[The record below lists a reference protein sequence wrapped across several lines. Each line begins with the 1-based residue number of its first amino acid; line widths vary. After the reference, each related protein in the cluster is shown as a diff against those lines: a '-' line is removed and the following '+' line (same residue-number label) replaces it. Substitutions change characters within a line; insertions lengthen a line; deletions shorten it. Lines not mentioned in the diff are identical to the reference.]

1 MLSSLLC
8 IGNNKHS
15 EIDNFLGHRIINLSE
30 QSLYLWIKI
39 VFSKKN
45 DTMLKF
51 FYIFIYLGIFFY
63 I

>member
-30 QSLYLWIKI
+30 QSLHLWIKI
-39 VFSKKN
+39 VFSKKY
-45 DTMLKF
+45 DTMLNF
-51 FYIFIYLGIFFY
+51 FLSLFI
-63 I
+63 